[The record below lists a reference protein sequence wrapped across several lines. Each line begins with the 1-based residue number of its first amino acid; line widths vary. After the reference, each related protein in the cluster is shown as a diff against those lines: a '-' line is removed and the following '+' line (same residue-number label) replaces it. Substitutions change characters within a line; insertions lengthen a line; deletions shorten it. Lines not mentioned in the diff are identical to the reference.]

1 MFKVINMAENI
12 VVESSCNPNL
22 QYWLI
27 KDKIKNLS
35 NIKIELDETVNL
47 KFFKIN
53 KKLDIFCN
61 MEQYVEEFLYYFY
74 AKLTRM
80 GNIERDLVGIKII
93 DILKLCE
100 YVVEGKFKEYS
111 QKYDYDDE
119 MDLIKQVFSIDEV
132 NPILIKFLE
141 YFCHFYKNYND
152 IYNSIKHGHG
162 VIDVRFTDV
171 KIDKLKYILSV
182 NDEFVGIYCGNKEI
196 KFYTTIVPINLL
208 IKEVLNLLEIL
219 KNVFNFMMKTN
230 DYDDF
235 SLHYEQYENV
245 FSHYSKIFNND
256 YTIMLPNVEEFN
268 EINSPHVFILAG
280 KFDLSR
286 STIKL
291 NLSEQ
296 LSEDYPFHVI
306 LWDNSRSI
314 NPTFTVTDIFV
325 SNSLLLDY
333 NQILILNKINTMVSS
348 RNNFSIEIN
357 REDFMISD
365 ALKIKISEEI
375 INFDNGLLENM
386 KILGHIL
393 EKKITLPFNLSP
405 KQEILINDFDKKGKD
420 SANTLLNEI
429 ENNAKIRTRV
439 YVDIHYD
446 AHTDSQYLGYTYN
459 PDFYRMFVS
468 NGDEIKINHDF
479 KMKGKKLSKII
490 RKMYSKLENKQNYN
504 LNMFN
509 NAKKTIFVERYSNDE
524 LGFKENFLILHI
536 S

>member
-1 MFKVINMAENI
+1 MAEDF

-27 KDKIKNLS
+27 KDKINNLS
-35 NIKIELDETVNL
+35 NIKLELDETVNL

-80 GNIERDLVGIKII
+80 ENIERDLLGIKII
-93 DILKLCE
+93 DILELCK
-100 YVVEGKFKEYS
+100 YVVEGKFKDYA
-111 QKYDYDDE
+111 QKYEYDDE
-119 MDLIKQVFSIDEV
+119 TDLIKQVFSIDEV
-132 NPILIKFLE
+132 NPILIELLE

-171 KIDKLKYILSV
+171 KIDKLKDVLSF

-196 KFYTTIVPINLL
+196 KFYTAIIPINLL

-235 SLHYEQYENV
+235 SPDYEQYDNV
-245 FSHYSKIFNND
+245 FSHYSKIFNNN

-268 EINSPHVFILAG
+268 EINSPTIFILAG

-286 STIKL
+286 SSIKL

-314 NPTFTVTDIFV
+314 NPKFTVTDIFV

-333 NQILILNKINTMVSS
+333 NQMLILNKINTLVSS

-357 REDFMISD
+357 RDDLMVSD
-365 ALKIKISEEI
+365 AVKIKISEEI
-375 INFDNGLLENM
+375 TKFDNNILENM

-393 EKKITLPFNLSP
+393 EKKITLPFNLSL

-420 SANTLLNEI
+420 SANTLLAEI
-429 ENNAKIRTRV
+429 ENNTKIKTNV

-446 AHTDSQYLGYTYN
+446 DYTDSQYLGYTYD
-459 PDFYRMFVS
+459 PEFYRMFVS
-468 NGDEIKINHDF
+468 NGNEIKINHEF
-479 KMKGKKLSKII
+479 KMKGKKLRKII
-490 RKMYSKLENKQNYN
+490 QKMYSKLENKQNYN
-504 LNMFN
+504 LNMLN
-509 NAKKTIFVERYSNDE
+509 NAKKIIFVKRYSKDE
-524 LGFKENFLILHI
+524 LRFEESFLIFHI